1 VSATRPRGAC
11 TERNKERT
19 SGAVEEAVISR
30 ELTSEAV
37 HSLSI
42 TSTRFTS

>member
-1 VSATRPRGAC
+1 MSATRPRGAC

-30 ELTSEAV
+30 ELTLGGCA
-37 HSLSI
+37 LPLD
-42 TSTRFTS
+42 